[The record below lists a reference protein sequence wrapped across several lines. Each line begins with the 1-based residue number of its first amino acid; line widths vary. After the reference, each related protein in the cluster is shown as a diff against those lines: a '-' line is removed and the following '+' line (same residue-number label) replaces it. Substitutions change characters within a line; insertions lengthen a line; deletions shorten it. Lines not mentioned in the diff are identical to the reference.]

1 MTVRTCRERCPTKW
15 RRSRFAVHF
24 SSATDV
30 WATPRELFRLLD
42 DEFHFTLDVCALP
55 ENATCARYFTP
66 DDDGLRQEWE
76 GVIWMN
82 PPYGRGIDR
91 WLKKAWDAATHGA
104 TVVALLPAR
113 TDTRWWH
120 QYVMQ
125 ASEVRF
131 LKGRL
136 RFGNAQHCAPF
147 PSCIAIFRPTSEA
160 LSGAAPS

>member
-1 MTVRTCRERCPTKW
+1 MRACNERCRTKW

-30 WATPRELFRLLD
+30 WSTPRELFALLD
-42 DEFHFTLDVCALP
+42 EEFHFTLDVCALP
-55 ENATCARYFTP
+55 ENAKCAVYFTP
-66 DDDGLRQEWE
+66 DDDGLRQEWR

-91 WLKKAWDAATHGA
+91 WIKKAWDAAVRGA
-104 TVVALLPAR
+104 TVVCLLPAR

-120 QYVMQ
+120 QWVMQ

-136 RFGNAQHCAPF
+136 RFGNARHSAPF
-147 PSCIAIFRPTSEA
+147 PSCLAIFRPTHHGLLRGNS
-160 LSGAAPS
+160 L